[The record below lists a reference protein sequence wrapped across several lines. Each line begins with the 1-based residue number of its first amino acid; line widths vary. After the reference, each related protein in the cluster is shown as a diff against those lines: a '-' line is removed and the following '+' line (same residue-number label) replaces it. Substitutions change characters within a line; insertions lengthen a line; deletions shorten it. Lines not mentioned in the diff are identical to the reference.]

1 MKLGKA
7 FQELVYSISTQ
18 DKYAE
23 FDSRKSFNRVNKPVT
38 ETETNLLSHPNDSSV
53 DEDGIDSNKAKYQH
67 QGVHEV
73 KLAWRHIKNWVNK
86 NSPDLNSS
94 LQTPCTDDD
103 LDDFQKDLAVQLPQC
118 VLEFFK
124 LNDGQYFDDY
134 NQVGGLM
141 FGLKLMPLDEILV
154 MTQHWRKV
162 STTLQLELTQIH
174 HADKVKQL
182 PKLSNYKQ
190 STSSFDLPSQS
201 SSNVNTSFTSDNNN
215 NYSPYSMVHDNGSSS
230 NGGDLGDFKISS
242 ATPPTSKAATNI
254 PQQKSIPPG
263 AIHSIFAHP
272 MWIPLI
278 TDEVGNC
285 IGVDLSPPA
294 SGNGKWGQVIL
305 FGREYDTKF
314 LLADNLGDFLL
325 IFANDLEMGNWDI
338 KAPVKNNYGDLMIGN
353 EGDLVFFDKETATE
367 KPYLTVLK
375 QRSISK
381 WINSLDF
388 DNLSDD
394 IKTTIADLKSNPDSI
409 LNVKT
414 FNNNS
419 MDSFIKDNLNLINVA
434 ETSMEQERMKPN
446 TNSNTNT
453 SSNSNSNSNSNTNTT
468 PNQDQNKTKTKTK
481 TQSNDNDTS
490 DDLREVTI

>member
-38 ETETNLLSHPNDSSV
+38 ETETNLLSLPNDTSV
-53 DEDGIDSNKAKYQH
+53 DEDGIDSNKAKNQH

-124 LNDGQYFDDY
+124 LSDGQYFDDY

-201 SSNVNTSFTSDNNN
+201 SSNVNTSLTSDNN
-215 NYSPYSMVHDNGSSS
+215 NYSPYSMVRDGGGGGSSSS
-230 NGGDLGDFKISS
+230 NGGDLGDFKMSA

-263 AIHSIFAHP
+263 TIHSIFAHP

-285 IGVDLSPPA
+285 IGVDLSPPT

-353 EGDLVFFDKETATE
+353 EGDLVFYDKETAIE

-394 IKTTIADLKSNPDSI
+394 IKTTISDLKTNPDSI

-434 ETSMEQERMKPN
+434 ETSMEQERVK
-446 TNSNTNT
+446 SNTK
-453 SSNSNSNSNSNTNTT
+453 SNQG
-468 PNQDQNKTKTKTK
+468 QDQTK
-481 TQSNDNDTS
+481 TQSNDNDTT
-490 DDLREVTI
+490 DELREVTI